1 MHKKSKATG
10 ASGCWKQAKKEK
22 HSNNKAHNKIA
33 GEGLTLSQTLEK
45 PDDHDGN
52 D

>member
-1 MHKKSKATG
+1 MHKMSKATG

-22 HSNNKAHNKIA
+22 HKAHNKIV

-45 PDDHDGN
+45 PDDHDDN